1 MIVIDTNVVSEM
13 MRDEPDQKVLTWSE
27 TVGRLHTTAV
37 TLAEV
42 DYGIAR
48 LPEGHRKDRLAA
60 TAASVFADYD
70 ELIVAFDAR
79 AARRYGS
86 IVADREKGGRPI
98 TTADAQIA
106 AICAAREATLA
117 TRNTGDF
124 EGTGIDLV
132 NPWDG

>member
-13 MRDEPDQKVLTWSE
+13 MRDDPDQNVLTWSE
-27 TVGRLHTTAV
+27 TVGRLHTTAI

-42 DYGIAR
+42 DYGVAR

-60 TAASVFADYD
+60 TATSVFADYD

-86 IVADREKGGRPI
+86 IVAEREKAGRPI

-106 AICAAREATLA
+106 AICATHEATLA
-117 TRNTGDF
+117 TRNTSDF
-124 EGTGIDLV
+124 EGTGIELV

>member
-13 MRDEPDQKVLTWSE
+13 MRDDPDRNVLTWSE
-27 TVGRLHTTAV
+27 TVGRLHTTAI
-37 TLAEV
+37 TLAEI
-42 DYGIAR
+42 DYGVAR

-60 TAASVFADYD
+60 TAASVFVDYD

-86 IVADREKGGRPI
+86 IVAEREKAGRPI

-106 AICAAREATLA
+106 AICASLQATLA
-117 TRNTGDF
+117 TRNTSDF
-124 EGTGIDLV
+124 EGTGIELV